1 MQLAYRKLFLLI
13 LFIGCEDTDITR
25 YAPSVG
31 DEYQISE
38 TLPVPTLFGG
48 KFIESPGYG
57 LHWTESAPNTMYQLV
72 SSFSD
77 SFPSSS
83 VVYQGPNREIT
94 VSTNTLFYKV
104 RAYSAGYASHWSN
117 SVKP

>member
-1 MQLAYRKLFLLI
+1 MQLACRKLFLLI

-83 VVYQGPNREIT
+83 LVYQGPNREIT
-94 VSTNTLFYKV
+94 VSTNTLYYKV